1 MFLNQEL
8 LQGCEEL
15 FDQISNENECEDLNE
30 AISSL
35 RSFLEK
41 DVDGFTHHADEKL
54 AYAVQ
59 SRLEEIWM
67 MITKKEK
74 NENSDLV
81 GLYQEILALTEDA
94 SGYEAEDPDDDERV
108 EGYEDQH
115 ENDLEEDEES

>member
-15 FDQISNENECEDLNE
+15 FDQISNEDGCDELNE

-41 DVDGFTHHADEKL
+41 DVDGFTHYSDEKI

-59 SRLEEIWM
+59 SRLEEVWVLIS
-67 MITKKEK
+67 KKEK
-74 NENSDLV
+74 NENSNIADAYHEL
-81 GLYQEILALTEDA
+81 LALTEDA
-94 SGYEAEDPDDDERV
+94 SGYEAEDPDDDKLV
-108 EGYEDQH
+108 EDFEDTR
-115 ENDLEEDEES
+115 ENDLEEDEE

>member
-15 FDQISNENECEDLNE
+15 FDQISNENGCEELAE

-35 RSFLEK
+35 RNFLEK
-41 DVDGFTHHADEKL
+41 DVDGFTHYADEKL

-67 MITKKEK
+67 LISKKEK
-74 NENSDLV
+74 NENSNLADV
-81 GLYQEILALTEDA
+81 YQELLALTEDA
-94 SGYEAEDPDDDERV
+94 SGYEAEVPDDENLV
-108 EGYEDQH
+108 EDYEDTR
-115 ENDLEEDEES
+115 EDDLEEEEE

>member
-15 FDQISNENECEDLNE
+15 FDQISNENGHEELND

-41 DVDGFTHHADEKL
+41 DVDGFTHYMDAKL

-59 SRLEEIWM
+59 SRLEEIWG
-67 MITKKEK
+67 MISRKEKKE
-74 NENSDLV
+74 NPNLADA
-81 GLYQEILALTEDA
+81 YQEILALTEDA
-94 SGYEAEDPDDDERV
+94 SGYEADDPDSDEPS
-108 EGYEDQH
+108 EECEYQYD
-115 ENDLEEDEES
+115 NDLEEDEE